1 MLRHIIL
8 QGGNS
13 DMQTKNISQQYKRE
27 KLDQPYPGAKE
38 LYHQS
43 THHNIITIL
52 ESISDAFFAFDNQ
65 WRFSYLNKEAER
77 LFSVDGSELMGK
89 KLWDVFPNNPV
100 FYEKYQ
106 QAMAQQQTQH
116 FEAFSLVAKAWLE
129 VHAYPS
135 KEGLAVYFRDI
146 SERKRMEATIR
157 ENEERFR
164 HSFEYTNIGMALTSP
179 AGHWLQVNPALCE
192 ILGYSQQEMQTM
204 NFQDLT
210 HPHDLAVGPSY
221 KDKLLAGE
229 IDHCQFEKRYI
240 HKQGHTLWA
249 EVSVSLVR
257 DVEGRPLYF
266 ITHIQDVTH
275 RKQMEK
281 EMARLDRL
289 NLVGEMAAGISH
301 EVRNPMTTVR
311 GFLQMLREKKDC
323 AGFRD
328 YFELMIEE
336 LDRANSI
343 ISEFLSIGRNKTPT
357 LKQKNINHIV
367 TTLLPLLQAD
377 AARYDKNVKVVLSEV
392 PELLVCEEEIRQVI
406 LNLARNG
413 LEAMPRGGYLTIK
426 TFNEGNEAVLAVQDQ
441 GMGIEQHLLEKLG
454 TPFLT
459 TKEQGTGL
467 GLAVCYGIAARHN
480 ASIDVQTGSTGTTF
494 FVRFNLK

>member
-1 MLRHIIL
+1 
-8 QGGNS
+8 
-13 DMQTKNISQQYKRE
+13 MQTKNISDQDKPEQSE
-27 KLDQPYPGAKE
+27 QPYPGAKE
-38 LYHQS
+38 LYEQS
-43 THHNIITIL
+43 IHHNVITVL

-65 WRFSYLNKEAER
+65 WRFTYLNKEAER
-77 LFSVDGSELMGK
+77 LFSVLGSDLLGK
-89 KLWDVFPNNPV
+89 NLWDVFPSNPI
-100 FYEKYQ
+100 FYEKYHL
-106 QAMAQQQTQH
+106 AMSQQQTQH
-116 FEAFSLVAKAWLE
+116 FEAYSLVAKTWLE

-135 KEGLAVYFRDI
+135 KDGLAVYFRDI
-146 SERKRMEATIR
+146 SERKRMEAIIL
-157 ENEERFR
+157 EKEERFR
-164 HSFEYTNIGMALTSP
+164 HSFEYTNIGMALTTP
-179 AGHWLQVNPALCE
+179 DEHWLQVNSALCQ
-192 ILGYSQQEMQTM
+192 ILGYSRQEMLTM
-204 NFQDLT
+204 TFQDVT
-210 HPHDLAVGPSY
+210 HPDDLAVGPSY
-221 KDKLLAGE
+221 KEKLLCGE

-257 DVEGRPLYF
+257 DPEGYPLYF
-266 ITHIQDVTH
+266 ISHIQDVTH

-289 NLVGEMAAGISH
+289 NIVGEMAAGISH

-311 GFLQMLREKKDC
+311 GFLQLLREKQDC
-323 AGFRD
+323 AGYTE

-343 ISEFLSIGRNKTPT
+343 ISEFLSIGRNKPPT

-367 TTLLPLLQAD
+367 TALLPLMQAD
-377 AARYDKNVKVVLSEV
+377 AARYDKNVSADLSKV
-392 PELLVCEEEIRQVI
+392 PELLICEEEIRQVI

-426 TFNEGNEAVLAVQDQ
+426 TLNEGNEVVLAVQDQ
-441 GMGIEQHLLEKLG
+441 GPGIEQHLLEKLG
-454 TPFLT
+454 TPFFT